1 MNITATI
8 YGILNQSHNISV
20 SLPLIHAIGN
30 NEALLFQALI
40 SKHNY
45 YCEKGMLD
53 DNGYFYATA
62 LDIEVSTGLS
72 QRQQKAL
79 INNLEEIGLIDTV
92 RKGMPAKKYF
102 KLTENMT
109 VLAEL
114 ITRGIEKLNA
124 LKTEKKAVTATV
136 SHSFDK
142 MSNQVSTE
150 CQNKNEQNV
159 QTCIDIMSNQESTK
173 CSNMYRHNVD
183 EKHIYKSNIKNHIN
197 KNHINKSINQS
208 IVADK
213 DAYRQERDR
222 LREKIA
228 ENINIFNQIPSLET
242 EDILENGK
250 FKVNLNTEGYQ
261 WQSMYFEA
269 FNIICD
275 VVTAKGNKPY
285 IICGHEYS
293 QEVVRSV
300 FMKLTEDHICAV
312 LESLMAMTEPV
323 RNMRKY
329 LISSLYNSLFTL
341 NTTEMQGTKPKTVDT
356 KLLPKPNSFN
366 NYQQREYD
374 DTYLERVLRAKG
386 NLI

>member
-30 NEALLFQALI
+30 NEALLFQTLI
-40 SKHNY
+40 SKYNY
-45 YCEKGMLD
+45 YSEKGMLD

-62 LDIEVSTGLS
+62 LDIELSTGLS
-72 QRQQKAL
+72 QRQQTSVVK
-79 INNLEEIGLIDTV
+79 NLEELGLINTV

-109 VLAEL
+109 ILAEL
-114 ITRGIEKLNA
+114 ITKGIDKLNA
-124 LKTEKKAVTATV
+124 LKAEKKAVTSTIL
-136 SHSFDK
+136 HSFDK
-142 MSNQVSTE
+142 MSNQDLTE

-159 QTCIDIMSNQESTK
+159 ETSFDKMSNQESTK
-173 CSNMYRHNVD
+173 CSNMFRQNVD
-183 EKHIYKSNIKNHIN
+183 GNHIN
-197 KNHINKSINQS
+197 KIINKNHLNKTINQS
-208 IVADK
+208 IVADG
-213 DAYRQERDR
+213 DAERQERDR
-222 LREKIA
+222 LRERIA

-242 EDILENGK
+242 ENILENGV
-250 FKVNLNTEGYQ
+250 FNLDVSTEDYQ

-269 FNIICD
+269 FGIICD
-275 VVTAKGNKPY
+275 VVTAKDDKPY
-285 IICGHEYS
+285 TICGHEYP
-293 QEVVRSV
+293 QAVVKSI
-300 FMKLTEDHICAV
+300 FMKLTEDHICVV

-329 LISSLYNSLFTL
+329 LISSLYNSFFTL

-374 DTYLERVLRAKG
+374 DAYLERVLRAKG
-386 NLI
+386 SLI